1 MKFIYNVLD
10 TVSKYHMHKQ
20 FVIIRLPILKSIV
33 SNVDIPH
40 KPWESMNRY
49 SSSHPISE
57 RFSS

>member
-40 KPWESMNRY
+40 KPWVSMNRY
-49 SSSHPISE
+49 SS
-57 RFSS
+57 